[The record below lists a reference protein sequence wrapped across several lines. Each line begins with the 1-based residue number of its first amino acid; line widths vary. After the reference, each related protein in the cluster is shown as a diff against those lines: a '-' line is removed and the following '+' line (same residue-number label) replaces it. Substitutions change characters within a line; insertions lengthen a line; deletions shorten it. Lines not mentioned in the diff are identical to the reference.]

1 MNAISLL
8 RFVAVSL
15 CFCIT
20 SNAFA
25 QDQPFRPERC
35 VTGSVMEKY
44 FQKYPRDK
52 VAFDQNQLV
61 FQQKYEALRRAKKDN
76 PAQQRLNAI
85 VTIPVVVH
93 IVLDD
98 PSLVT
103 DEQVQSQLDVLNA
116 DYAGENADSVKI
128 PAAFKPFFGKGNIRF
143 CLAQRSPSNEPVS
156 GILRITSSTTSVPG
170 DNDPIKYTSMGGSD
184 AWNVNKYLNIWV
196 CKMTNSND
204 LGYSFMPGL
213 PGLAAS
219 DMGLVNAYQAFG
231 TIGTAVAPFNKG
243 RTATHE
249 IGHFFNLSHTWGS
262 NECVESCAD
271 SDFVDDTPNQDKC
284 TYGTPTFPQ
293 TDGCTNTAPG
303 IMFMNF
309 MDYVDDAAMCLF
321 TAGQAD
327 RMETALSTFP
337 DRMQL
342 MNSNGCVPPVLYN
355 NDVKALA
362 VVSPSNAGVHCVAS
376 IIPRLTVRNL
386 GALPLTSVRLN
397 VAVDG
402 GEPVVTNL
410 NLNLPSLQET
420 TLSGSAITAAAG
432 YHTIKIYTTLPNGV
446 ADQQAF
452 NDTATMVFSVIGNAN
467 EPLMNGFE
475 SAVFPPQGWGI
486 ANNSDVTEYNPVRT
500 TSAAYSGV
508 ASVKFDNYNY
518 QLFGKSSMLVTP
530 QLAIPLTADSVKI
543 TFRRAAAQY
552 SSINSDTLE
561 ILVSTDCGQTFTPV
575 YKKGGADLKTR
586 RDFTTAEYIPT
597 ADEWVADT
605 ADITAFVKGRYDYI
619 IVQFRNINGY
629 GNNVYIDDINIY
641 TRSLPGRLKEQGY
654 LIAPNPTRGLLTIQ
668 HYPAS
673 PTLRGVAVYSST
685 GQLLWK
691 AQYSASTA
699 LNYIP
704 IDLSHM
710 ASGIYIVQLV
720 YTDKTITRKVLKM
733 N

>member
-1 MNAISLL
+1 VNAIFLL
-8 RFVAVSL
+8 RFIAVSL
-15 CFCIT
+15 CFCIA

-25 QDQPFRPERC
+25 QNQPVRPVRC

-52 VAFDQNQLV
+52 AVFDQNQLV
-61 FQQKYEALRRAKKDN
+61 FQQKYEAVRRAKKDN

-85 VTIPVVVH
+85 VTIPVIVH
-93 IVLDD
+93 IVMDN
-98 PSLVT
+98 PAIVT

-143 CLAQRSPSNEPVS
+143 CLAQRNASNEPVN

-170 DNDPIKYTSMGGSD
+170 DNDPIKYASMGGSD

-196 CKMTNSND
+196 CKMTDSND

-213 PGLAAS
+213 PGLASS
-219 DMGLVNAYQAFG
+219 DIGLVNAYHAFG
-231 TIGTAVAPFNKG
+231 TIGSAAAPFNKG

-249 IGHFFNLSHTWGS
+249 IGHFFNLWHTWGS
-262 NECVESCAD
+262 NECVKSCSD
-271 SDFVDDTPNQDKC
+271 SDFVDDTPNQDAC
-284 TYGTPTFPQ
+284 TYGTPVFPQ
-293 TDGCTNTAPG
+293 TDACTNTTPG

-342 MNSNGCVPPVLYN
+342 MGSNGCVPPVLYN

-362 VVSPSNAGVHCVAS
+362 VVSPSNASIYCAAS
-376 IIPRLTVRNL
+376 IIPRLTIRNL
-386 GALPLTSVRLN
+386 GALTLTSVRLN
-397 VAVDG
+397 VVVDG
-402 GEPVVTNL
+402 GEPVVTNITL
-410 NLNLPSLQET
+410 SLPSLQET
-420 TLSGSAITAAAG
+420 NLLGNAITAVAG
-432 YHTIKIYTTLPNGV
+432 HHSVKIFTTLPNGV
-446 ADQQAF
+446 ADQQPF
-452 NDTATMVFSVIGNAN
+452 NDTVTMVFSVVGNAN
-467 EPLMNGFE
+467 EPLVNGFE
-475 SAVFPPQGWGI
+475 SAAFPPQGWGI
-486 ANNSDVTEYNPVRT
+486 ANNSDVIEYNPVRVT
-500 TSAAYSGV
+500 NVAHSGT

-518 QLFGKSSMLVTP
+518 QLFGKRTMLVTP

-543 TFRRAAAQY
+543 AFWRAAAQY

-561 ILVSTDCGQTFTPV
+561 ILFSADCGQTFTPV

-586 RDFTTAEYIPT
+586 PDFTTTEYIPT
-597 ADEWVADT
+597 AAEWVADT
-605 ADITAFVKGRYDYI
+605 ADISAFVKGRYDNI

-641 TRSLPGRLKEQGY
+641 ARSLPGRLKEQGY
-654 LIAPNPTRGLLTIQ
+654 LIAPNPTTGLLTIQ

-673 PTLRGVAVYSST
+673 STLRGVAVYSST
-685 GQLLWK
+685 GQLVWK

-704 IDLSHM
+704 INLSHA
-710 ASGIYIVQLV
+710 ASGVYIVQLV
-720 YTDKTITRKVLKM
+720 YTDKTITQKVLKM